1 MINRKFLRSKVV
13 PILEGTRKEI
23 QDKIAA
29 KDDVHQ
35 DIFDAAQVL
44 LILIGGS
51 FKINRGQHRKPIR
64 PKKFH

>member
-13 PILEGTRKEI
+13 PILEETRKQI

-35 DIFDAAQVL
+35 DIFDAAQVS
-44 LILIGGS
+44 LINNFLMSLGKYYS
-51 FKINRGQHRKPIR
+51 INSPSAA
-64 PKKFH
+64 